1 VSLTVDVTNL
11 ASEIVLPFARPNP
24 FRPSQHGLTSLV
36 LALGAS
42 VPAGSDVAVYD
53 ARGRAVRTLTASVPG
68 GFSRLAVWDGRDD
81 AGRPLPAG
89 VYFFRLGGVGDVT
102 GRVVLLR

>member
-1 VSLTVDVTNL
+1 
-11 ASEIVLPFARPNP
+11 
-24 FRPSQHGLTSLV
+24 
-36 LALGAS
+36 
-42 VPAGSDVAVYD
+42 VAVYD